1 MVGNFQLI
9 FNDLWSLRVFWER
22 QRQVNYF
29 WAGCRSQIRN
39 YLQKVTLFS
48 LKGWLFGIIVST
60 MPTAGYLSL
69 IGLWTALAGGGLIVS
84 LLATNPSS
92 IGPLGVTLW
101 FIALLTAAAGALTLG
116 LYGTK
121 TYLHLH
127 ATGIQRLRYSGRQGL
142 LFGSW
147 LTIILA
153 MSSLRQFNL
162 RDALLLALI
171 LGVAELY
178 MRLRQS

>member
-1 MVGNFQLI
+1 M
-9 FNDLWSLRVFWER
+9 
-22 QRQVNYF
+22 
-29 WAGCRSQIRN
+29 
-39 YLQKVTLFS
+39 
-48 LKGWLFGIIVST
+48 
-60 MPTAGYLSL
+60 
-69 IGLWTALAGGGLIVS
+69 VS
-84 LLATNPSS
+84 LLVTNPSS

-127 ATGIQRLRYSGRQGL
+127 STGIQRLRYSWRQGL
-142 LFGSW
+142 LFGGW

-178 MRLRQS
+178 MRLRRP